1 MQRRDYD
8 PGNCD
13 LVVVVKDVPTGR
25 AVGALAAVG
34 KFRSTPYPGVIAG
47 RLARWAGMQAGDADA
62 QSALV
67 DAAGRRPDA
76 FVHVERAMP
85 IDVIVPFER
94 DDVTETLCLALAD
107 RTQPVFERSFHVRA
121 RLRGLKGRVESH
133 AVERAIG
140 GYLCEIAE
148 RAGRPASV
156 TFDDPDVILM
166 IQVLGRKVGFSFLG
180 REVRDLA
187 FVRPR

>member
-13 LVVVVKDVPTGR
+13 LVVVVKDVPAGR
-25 AVGALAAVG
+25 AVATLAAVG
-34 KFRSTPYPGVIAG
+34 RFRSTPYPGVIAG
-47 RLARWAGMQAGDADA
+47 RLARCAGTRREDGDAQA
-62 QSALV
+62 ALL
-67 DAAGRRPDA
+67 DAAARQPDA
-76 FVHVERAMP
+76 FACVERAMP
-85 IDVIVPFER
+85 MDVVVPFER
-94 DDVTETLCLALAD
+94 DDVTETLCLALAE
-107 RTQPVFERSFHVRA
+107 RAQPILGHSFHVRA
-121 RLRGLKGRVESH
+121 RLRGMKGRVESH

-140 GYLCEIAE
+140 GYLYEIAE
-148 RAGRPASV
+148 RAGRPSSV

-180 REVRDLA
+180 REVRELD